1 MVLNIFQMIA
11 TRVFLT
17 ALECTKTF
25 STGTPPRTLLGKLT
39 ALPRLPRWFKGP
51 REGEGRKRK
60 KERGRGTLLGAEGTG
75 PLTQILRN
83 APVCLTVDAWRF

>member
-39 ALPRLPRWFKGP
+39 ALPRLPRWFKGLQG
-51 REGEGRKRK
+51 RGGEGEEKGEGKRRVIWSGRDRPPY
-60 KERGRGTLLGAEGTG
+60 A
-75 PLTQILRN
+75 N
-83 APVCLTVDAWRF
+83 S